1 MTLSFRNCI
10 LLFLCLYIGISL
22 SSYAQIQRKFSSYTA
37 DDGLN
42 QNSIYDIIQDHK
54 GYLWFSTA
62 NGISRFD
69 GYEMHNYK
77 YDEKNSSSIYGEFY
91 FTFYEDSKN
100 QLWISHDKGLS
111 LYDREHDKFNNIIKI
126 DGFTNY
132 QVYNILTEDDQNN
145 LWILIANT
153 NLIGFNINSKKII
166 HKTKL
171 EEIESF
177 ETSLQKKPIYHNG
190 IIIFQN
196 KRYSLYSFDT
206 KTKSLKKLPR
216 TGVQRIEFERLNQ
229 NSYIAIDA
237 LKSLVLEINFKDNQY
252 FTREYPIKLKGNSVT
267 STIVLHNNKYYVG
280 TLDGLYIIDKK
291 NLDNIEYIK
300 NFGQYVNSLMFM
312 ESMYVDKAKNIIFG
326 TNGMGVRV
334 YSPHNNKFMHIGTNQ
349 EQLNMT
355 KSILTTDD
363 GRIFVGLHAIGFL
376 EFNKNKN
383 YNYRH
388 IFFNPRKQTD
398 YANSHVYAITYYKK
412 NEILLVYGD
421 RLIVYDYINSK
432 IVKEQKK
439 EYNFIQSL
447 PQFEHYK
454 NQIYI
459 NVTNQPEFYIGK
471 VKNDLTTEKIF
482 SISDSAITSHK
493 FYNDTILVIGTIKG
507 LLIHNIKSNKR
518 IATIKNHHTKSILI
532 TKNKDLY
539 FSSIQGIFKI
549 NIKGEIIEKYNEN
562 SGMRNDNVYG
572 ILEDQKGNIWLSHN
586 KGLSVFQP
594 YNKKFINFN
603 ISDGLQSNEFN
614 TGSFS
619 YDNTGLLYFGG
630 TNGINIINPSK
641 VHFNPYPPQISLNKI
656 FLFDEAYKTDTFYNE
671 LNVLNLN
678 YTENTLSFDFSA
690 LDFSNPSANQ
700 YKYILEGY
708 DQKIIESGKRHYARY
723 ANLPPGNYTLK
734 IYGTNN
740 DGIWCTE
747 PKILRI
753 NIIPPYWQTNWFY
766 ALIVLS
772 SLLFLGAGI
781 YYYIYRQKSE
791 LKRKLEIQR
800 QLELERLRIS
810 RDLHDHVG
818 AQLSY
823 LISNLDW
830 LVTHPDALDK
840 DEELKRLS
848 NLSETGRQAI
858 LTLRQTIWALNN
870 QELNLEEF
878 FDKFKSFAKKML
890 EFNPETHIQFSEKL
904 MNNNVLSPG
913 LALNLFRVCQ
923 EALGNTIKHAKAKNI
938 YIEIMSNDEYFFFF
952 EIRDDGIGFNIDS
965 NENLTDHYGIKNMKS
980 RAEESNAKLRI
991 ESEINQGTKVQL
1003 SIGN

>member
-1 MTLSFRNCI
+1 MLTRLI
-10 LLFLCLYIGISL
+10 LILIITPIFGI
-22 SSYAQIQRKFSSYTA
+22 AQIQRKYSMYTA
-37 DDGLN
+37 DEGLN

-77 YDEKNSSSIYGEFY
+77 FDEKNNSSIYGEFY

-111 LYDREHDKFNNIIKI
+111 LYDRVHDKFINLIKI
-126 DGFTNY
+126 NGLSNY
-132 QVYNILTEDDQNN
+132 QVYNILTEDDNNN

-196 KRYSLYSFDT
+196 KRHSLYAFDT
-206 KTKSLKKLPR
+206 KTKSIKKLLN

-229 NSYIAIDA
+229 NAYIAVDA
-237 LKSLVLEINFKDNQY
+237 LKSLALEISFKGNQY
-252 FTREYPIKLKGNSVT
+252 LTREYPIKLKGNSVT

-280 TLDGLYIIDKK
+280 TLDGLYIIDKN
-291 NLDNIEYIK
+291 NLDNVEYIK

-334 YSPHNNKFMHIGTNQ
+334 YSPHNNKFTHIGTNQ

-383 YNYRH
+383 YSYKH

-398 YANSHVYAITYYKK
+398 YANSHVYAMTYYKK
-412 NEILLVYGD
+412 NEILLVYSD
-421 RLIVYDYINSK
+421 RLIVYDYIKSK

-439 EYNFIQSL
+439 EYRFIQSL

-454 NQIYI
+454 NQIYV

-471 VKNDLTTEKIF
+471 VKNDLTTQKIF
-482 SISDSAITSHK
+482 SIKDSAITSHK
-493 FYNDTILVIGTIKG
+493 FYNDSILIIGTIRG
-507 LLIHNIKSNKR
+507 VLIHNIKSNKR

-539 FSSIQGIFKI
+539 FSSIQGIYKI
-549 NIKGEIIEKYNEN
+549 NIKGEITEKYNEN

-586 KGLSVFQP
+586 KGISVFQP
-594 YNKKFINFN
+594 YNKKFINFS

-614 TGSFS
+614 TGSFC
-619 YDNTGLLYFGG
+619 YDNNGLLYFGG

-641 VHFNPYPPQISLNKI
+641 VHFNPYPPKISLNKI
-656 FLFDEAYKTDTFYNE
+656 FLFDEVFKTDTFYNE
-671 LNVLNLN
+671 LNILNLN

-708 DQKIIESGKRHYARY
+708 DQKIIESGTRHYARY
-723 ANLPPGNYTLK
+723 ANLPAGNYTLK
-734 IYGTNN
+734 IYGSNN
-740 DGIWCTE
+740 DGIWSTE
-747 PKILRI
+747 PKILYI
-753 NIIPPYWQTNWFY
+753 NIIPPYWQTTWFY
-766 ALIVLS
+766 ILICVVGIMSIL
-772 SLLFLGAGI
+772 AGI
-781 YYYIYRQKSE
+781 YYYIYQQKQA
-791 LKRKLEIQR
+791 LKRKLEIQH

-830 LVTHPDALDK
+830 LVSHPDALEK
-840 DEELKRLS
+840 DEEIKRLT

-870 QELNLEEF
+870 SELSIEEF
-878 FDKFKSFAKKML
+878 YDKFKAFAKKML
-890 EFNPETHIQFSEKL
+890 EFNPDIQINFKENL
-904 MNNNVLSPG
+904 EFNHVLSPG
-913 LALNLFRVCQ
+913 LALNLFRICQ
-923 EALGNTIKHAKAKNI
+923 EALANILKHAKATKVDV
-938 YIEIMSNDEYFFFF
+938 EIHSNERYYFIF
-952 EIRDDGIGFNIDS
+952 EIRDNGIGFDIQNSERS
-965 NENLTDHYGIKNMKS
+965 NDHYGIRNMKA
-980 RAEESNAKLRI
+980 RAEESNAELIIQSEQHIGTHVKLILKR
-991 ESEINQGTKVQL
+991 
-1003 SIGN
+1003 